1 MSNNIN
7 NKRFSVCNCIKK
19 SQAIELLKN
28 NLTAEELKSLIQP
41 NYTHLIKM
49 LRLYSKKDLQYLFY
63 NTQKITM
70 DKIINNIRQNAVLGG
85 GDDEDCEEEDNDL
98 KKSTIEDIS
107 FTTNTDL
114 LLSNINTI
122 KKVNENTETQT
133 DKDYNNQLEV
143 EYPSQDDT
151 ALQVEISDINTIS
164 EASISKASISKG
176 EPPFEGSK
184 KTTKLN
190 KKVRI
195 SDTSISDTSNSN
207 TINEGTNEVELNEFL
222 NGDTFVKLK
231 QVKSLKRLIDY
242 LNTKTKLKANE
253 KQKVMDKLA
262 DTTKEKIGKYSPG
275 KHIPIISHENFIE
288 NYPDYAY
295 LFAWNHKEEIFK
307 KEKDYISKGGKWFSH
322 VEL

>member
-28 NLTAEELKSLIQP
+28 NLTAEELKALIQP
-41 NYTHLIKM
+41 NYNHLIKM
-49 LRLYSKKDLQYLFY
+49 LRLYSKKDLQYLLY

-70 DKIINNIRQNAVLGG
+70 DKIINNIRQNAVIGG
-85 GDDEDCEEEDNDL
+85 GDDENEEEDNDL
-98 KKSTIEDIS
+98 KNEGHPQTPSNTIEDNS
-107 FTTNTDL
+107 FTTDL

-122 KKVNENTETQT
+122 KKMNETTETQT
-133 DKDYNNQLEV
+133 DEDYNNQLKI
-143 EYPSQDDT
+143 EYPSEYET

-164 EASISKASISKG
+164 EASISEASISEG
-176 EPPFEGSK
+176 EPPLNPPTSEGSK

-222 NGDTFVKLK
+222 HGDTFVKLK
-231 QVKSLKRLIDY
+231 QIKSLKKLIDY
-242 LNTKTKLKANE
+242 LKSKTKLNATEIQQVIHKIAE
-253 KQKVMDKLA
+253 SQKSRMLLNCDAKYKEHINSLTSVKEIYEMLRVM
-262 DTTKEKIGKYSPG
+262 
-275 KHIPIISHENFIE
+275 FM
-288 NYPDYAY
+288 
-295 LFAWNHKEEIFK
+295 
-307 KEKDYISKGGKWFSH
+307 
-322 VEL
+322 

>member
-49 LRLYSKKDLQYLFY
+49 LRLYSKKDLQYLLY

-133 DKDYNNQLEV
+133 DKDYNNQLEI
-143 EYPSQDDT
+143 EYSSVSDSNSVSEASKDDT
-151 ALQVEISDINTIS
+151 ALQVEISDINTLQADITLN
-164 EASISKASISKG
+164 
-176 EPPFEGSK
+176 PPTSVGSK

-222 NGDTFVKLK
+222 HGDTFVKLK
-231 QVKSLKRLIDY
+231 QIKSLKKLIDY
-242 LNTKTKLKANE
+242 LNFKTKLNANE
-253 KQKVMDKLA
+253 IQKVIHKVAEAQKSRMLLNCDEKY
-262 DTTKEKIGKYSPG
+262 KE
-275 KHIPIISHENFIE
+275 HINSLKSI
-288 NYPDYAY
+288 
-295 LFAWNHKEEIFK
+295 
-307 KEKDYISKGGKWFSH
+307 KDIYEMLGVMFM
-322 VEL
+322 

>member
-28 NLTAEELKSLIQP
+28 NLTAEELKALIQP
-41 NYTHLIKM
+41 NYNHLIKM
-49 LRLYSKKDLQYLFY
+49 LRLYSKKDLQYLLY

-70 DKIINNIRQNAVLGG
+70 DKIINNIRQNAVIGG
-85 GDDEDCEEEDNDL
+85 GDDENEEEDNDL
-98 KKSTIEDIS
+98 KNEGHPHT
-107 FTTNTDL
+107 TDL

-122 KKVNENTETQT
+122 KKMNETTETQT
-133 DKDYNNQLEV
+133 DEDYNNQLKI
-143 EYPSQDDT
+143 EYPIQDDT

-164 EASISKASISKG
+164 EASISEASISEASISEG
-176 EPPFEGSK
+176 EPPLNPPTSEGSK

-190 KKVRI
+190 KKVCI

-207 TINEGTNEVELNEFL
+207 TINEGTNETELNEFL
-222 NGDTFVKLK
+222 HGDTFVKLK
-231 QVKSLKRLIDY
+231 QVKSLKKLIDY

-262 DTTKEKIGKYSPG
+262 EAQKSRMLLNCDAKYKE
-275 KHIPIISHENFIE
+275 HIKSLTSVKDI
-288 NYPDYAY
+288 Y
-295 LFAWNHKEEIFK
+295 EILRVMFM
-307 KEKDYISKGGKWFSH
+307 
-322 VEL
+322 

>member
-28 NLTAEELKSLIQP
+28 NLTAEELKALIQP
-41 NYTHLIKM
+41 NYNHLIKM
-49 LRLYSKKDLQYLFY
+49 LRLYSKKDLQYLLY

-70 DKIINNIRQNAVLGG
+70 DKIINNIRQNAVIGG
-85 GDDEDCEEEDNDL
+85 GDDENEEEDNDL
-98 KKSTIEDIS
+98 KNEGHPQTPSNTIEDNS
-107 FTTNTDL
+107 FTTDL

-122 KKVNENTETQT
+122 KKMNETTETQT
-133 DKDYNNQLEV
+133 DEDYNNQLKI
-143 EYPSQDDT
+143 EYPSEYET

-164 EASISKASISKG
+164 EASISEASISEASISEASISEG
-176 EPPFEGSK
+176 EPPLNPPTSEGSK

-190 KKVRI
+190 KKVCI

-207 TINEGTNEVELNEFL
+207 TINEGTNETELNEFL
-222 NGDTFVKLK
+222 HGDTFVKLK
-231 QVKSLKRLIDY
+231 QVKSLKKLIDY

-262 DTTKEKIGKYSPG
+262 EAQKSRMLLNCDAKYKE
-275 KHIPIISHENFIE
+275 HIKSLTSVKDI
-288 NYPDYAY
+288 Y
-295 LFAWNHKEEIFK
+295 EILRVMFM
-307 KEKDYISKGGKWFSH
+307 
-322 VEL
+322 